1 MPSGP
6 RPTGIVRPTPYIC
19 GEPTD
24 RGPCRETP
32 AKGYNPLSFC
42 ACHLAL
48 YRERMRNPSA
58 PAFLAHLPDAHRD
71 EIRARV
77 AAAGRSPTP
86 MGATAPAVTMVLR
99 AGPWRGTF
107 RAEAFDG

>member
-19 GEPTD
+19 DETTP
-24 RGPCRETP
+24 RGPCREQV
-32 AKGYNPLSFC
+32 AKGYNPLAFC

-48 YRERMRNPSA
+48 YRERLRT
-58 PAFLAHLPDAHRD
+58 
-71 EIRARV
+71 E
-77 AAAGRSPTP
+77 GRSPTP

-99 AGPWRGTF
+99 AGPWRENF
-107 RAEAFDG
+107 RVERL